1 MTIDEV
7 GVGQVSLDEYGGAA
21 HRQRVTATYD
31 LHQVKKHDY
40 NRQAIMSFVKLYFF
54 ITFI

>member
-7 GVGQVSLDEYGGAA
+7 WVGQVSLDEYGGAA
-21 HRQRVTATYD
+21 HRQRVTTTYD
-31 LHQVKKHDY
+31 LIQVKKHDY
-40 NRQAIMSFVKLYFF
+40 NREAIMSFVKLYFF

>member
-21 HRQRVTATYD
+21 HRQRVTTTYD
-31 LHQVKKHDY
+31 LIQVKKHDY
-40 NRQAIMSFVKLYFF
+40 NREAIMSFVKFL
-54 ITFI
+54 IVTSI